1 LFSIVL
7 QLVELMGGSGSFQP
21 MLHGYAAS
29 AGFAQ
34 RQLQNV
40 DFVSFFL
47 AHPTEKQREPKIKKR
62 NGVRNALRKTKEI
75 GR

>member
-1 LFSIVL
+1 
-7 QLVELMGGSGSFQP
+7 

-40 DFVSFFL
+40 DFVSFFFSTS
-47 AHPTEKQREPKIKKR
+47 H
-62 NGVRNALRKTKEI
+62 
-75 GR
+75 

>member
-1 LFSIVL
+1 
-7 QLVELMGGSGSFQP
+7 MGGGGSFQP
-21 MLHGYAAS
+21 ILHGYAAS

-40 DFVSFFL
+40 DFVSFFS
-47 AHPTEKQREPKIKKR
+47 AHPTEKQRKTKIKKR
-62 NGVRNALRKTKEI
+62 NGVQNALRKTKEI